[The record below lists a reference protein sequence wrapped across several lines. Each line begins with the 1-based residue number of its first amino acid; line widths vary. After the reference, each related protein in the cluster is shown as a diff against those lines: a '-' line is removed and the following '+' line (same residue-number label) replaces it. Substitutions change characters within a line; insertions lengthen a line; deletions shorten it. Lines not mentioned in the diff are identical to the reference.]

1 MTGTATTL
9 ARFEFGGT
17 AIVHFLFAAL
27 TLGLLPVVA
36 VLQTIWT
43 RRGGPQL
50 ERMTKFWGNL
60 YVINYALGIVTG
72 LVMEFQFGLNWTGLP
87 HTVGNIFGAPLALE
101 TILAFF
107 VESTLLGLWI
117 LGWGRIPK
125 KLHLALIWLVTL
137 TAYISAFWIM
147 VANGFM
153 QHPVGYATRDGHI
166 VLRNWGAVL
175 TNSGMTYGLMHLLAG
190 ALTTGGFFIAGV
202 SAYHLARGN
211 ADAIFGPSL
220 RIGLILG
227 GVASLV
233 TVALGFAQ
241 YGYLKKAQPGK
252 WALLNGKPVHGI
264 HPPTWITGPL
274 NGMIGIGLILAVVA
288 LAALLFRGQFLRS
301 KLALWGLVVLI
312 PFPFLALTMGWV
324 VREVGRQPW
333 VVYGLVRTAD
343 ASSNVSTAAV
353 VLSLIA
359 FSVVYLVLAGLDYVL
374 LARAARRGPHDG
386 LFSEA

>member
-1 MTGTATTL
+1 MSGTATTL

-36 VLQTIWT
+36 VLQTVWT
-43 RRGGPQL
+43 RRGGAQL

-107 VESTLLGLWI
+107 AESTLLGLWI
-117 LGWGRIPK
+117 LGWGRIPR

-153 QHPVGYATRDGHI
+153 QHPVGYATKDGTI

-175 TNSGMTYGLMHLLAG
+175 TNSGMTYGLAHLLAG
-190 ALTTGGFFIAGV
+190 ALTTGGFFIAGA
-202 SAYHLARGN
+202 SAYHLARGK
-211 ADAIFGPSL
+211 ADGIFPSSL

-241 YGYLKKAQPGK
+241 YGYLKTAQPGK
-252 WALLNGKPVHGI
+252 WALLNGKSVHGI
-264 HPPTWITGPL
+264 RPLGWITAPL
-274 NGMIGIGLILAVVA
+274 NAMIGIGIILAVVA
-288 LAALLFRGQFLRS
+288 LAAALFRGQFQRS
-301 KLALWGLVVLI
+301 RIALWGLVALI
-312 PFPFLALTMGWV
+312 PFPFLALIMGWI

-333 VVYGLVRTAD
+333 IVYGLVRTAD
-343 ASSNVSTAAV
+343 ASSAVSTSAV
-353 VLSLIA
+353 LLSLIA
-359 FSVVYLVLAGLDYVL
+359 FSVVYLALAGLDYAL

-386 LFSEA
+386 LFGEA